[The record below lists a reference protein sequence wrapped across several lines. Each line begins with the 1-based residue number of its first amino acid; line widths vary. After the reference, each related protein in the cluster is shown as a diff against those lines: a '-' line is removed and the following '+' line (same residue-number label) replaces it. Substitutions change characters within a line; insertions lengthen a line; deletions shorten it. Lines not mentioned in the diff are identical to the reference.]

1 VLTFAER
8 ADVLGYLGRTGY
20 NLDGIF
26 YETDLNPNAMV
37 KQLNG

>member
-8 ADVLGYLGRTGY
+8 ADSLGYLGRTGY

-26 YETDLNPNAMV
+26 YQSDLNPNAMV